1 LEGSAVSASHLPDYC
16 QENGLEIPLPEGT
29 EILVDARLFVL
40 YQGNE
45 PASPTYVRCPLW
57 LRKQNANLEKVFR
70 GSIPSLDSTTEEE
83 GATRLGVRLRR
94 GLRKL
99 GYAVQAGDGRLKP
112 VFVSVVRQPSA
123 KTMPARSC
131 VSLLRWRANRR
142 HNITFGGERMFHLLK
157 IGVPL
162 VLLATLASPVQA
174 EQGGKWRGREN
185 SQKAEAITPVSERRA
200 VG

>member
-1 LEGSAVSASHLPDYC
+1 LEGSAVSAIHLPDYC
-16 QENGLEIPLPEGT
+16 RENGLEIPLPEGT
-29 EILVDARLFVL
+29 KIPVDARLFDHL
-40 YQGNE
+40 YHGNE

-70 GSIPSLDSTTEEE
+70 GAIPSLDSTTEEE
-83 GATRLGVRLRR
+83 GATRLDVRLRR

-131 VSLLRWRANRR
+131 VSLLR
-142 HNITFGGERMFHLLK
+142 
-157 IGVPL
+157 
-162 VLLATLASPVQA
+162 
-174 EQGGKWRGREN
+174 
-185 SQKAEAITPVSERRA
+185 
-200 VG
+200 